1 MVMKYLKFILIR
13 NDKFAEN
20 IYLKTVTRESL
31 LKKKIPRINGIQ
43 HQIKISCICCMIT
56 PGLSTDSVLIIG
68 LVIEIC
74 LSLLQS

>member
-31 LKKKIPRINGIQ
+31 LKKK
-43 HQIKISCICCMIT
+43 KS
-56 PGLSTDSVLIIG
+56 PG
-68 LVIEIC
+68 
-74 LSLLQS
+74 